1 MVTDSPDCLSIG
13 LLLGTSVFCVLVFL
27 FFHFLVV
34 GSVRYIKLTRVR
46 FWMHVKMASRIVLS
60 KLPEVYG
67 VCETRA
73 ENRPHAECWTSRRT
87 GAESRRRT
95 PGSRRGR
102 PSGRREW
109 WCACRSRTAPSRRS
123 RTCTRPGRRLCGA
136 SVTASCLRRMYRAFL
151 QQRLSI
157 ASKPHKNAETSFS
170 TRSNGPDS
178 PAEKYDLCDFRNQ
191 TKKFSDTGYP
201 SSDISCLR
209 SGLKFLLRFEYPR

>member
-46 FWMHVKMASRIVLS
+46 FWMHVKMASGIVSS
-60 KLPEVYG
+60 KLPKVYG

-123 RTCTRPGRRLCGA
+123 RTCTRPGRRRCGA
-136 SVTASCLRRMYRAFL
+136 SVTVSCLRRMYRAYL
-151 QQRLSI
+151 QQTHSRR
-157 ASKPHKNAETSFS
+157 NR
-170 TRSNGPDS
+170 TRMRRRRSLRVPTAQTLQPKSMTYVISEIRRKSSQTQDT
-178 PAEKYDLCDFRNQ
+178 PRPIFRV
-191 TKKFSDTGYP
+191 
-201 SSDISCLR
+201 CVVA
-209 SGLKFLLRFEYPR
+209 